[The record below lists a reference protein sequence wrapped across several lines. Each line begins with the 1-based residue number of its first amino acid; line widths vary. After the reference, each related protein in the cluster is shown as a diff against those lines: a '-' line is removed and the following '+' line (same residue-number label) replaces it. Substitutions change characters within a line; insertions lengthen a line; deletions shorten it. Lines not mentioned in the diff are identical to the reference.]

1 MKSTEMKEW
10 LGFKKDGF
18 DNTVYTRITRK
29 QLAEFKNLNK
39 LIHVLDSN
47 LFQAVLLKPNP
58 YYPKVDGESTR
69 VSDSFIIGSKVDP
82 DPSRQKQY
90 LIYVKYGVLQDPSGN
105 DCICNK
111 FYKITIVPNELD
123 SFRTDLL
130 EQLSNKIETPR
141 PYNTITVEEQSELLR
156 TLVREIRHALCY
168 DSRGKLSK
176 SMATK
181 TINHVRISIM
191 HLYFWNEDQ
200 KVVKIDL
207 DYSSNRNPNA
217 LGSLDVRL
225 SILFNHNTN
234 TLLWADKYGSDA
246 SYLGKYITL
255 SLDGVIHFF
264 YFALYGYLAR
274 SMDQ

>member
-1 MKSTEMKEW
+1 MREW
-10 LGFKKDGF
+10 LGCKTNRFVD
-18 DNTVYTRITRK
+18 DTTYSRLTRK
-29 QLAEFKNLNK
+29 QLEKFTNLNK
-39 LIHVLDSN
+39 AIKVLDSN
-47 LFQAVLLKPNP
+47 LYEAVLLKPRRYDLKIERESANV
-58 YYPKVDGESTR
+58 VDSIVIVT
-69 VSDSFIIGSKVDP
+69 KVDP
-82 DPSRQKQY
+82 DLYGYDQY
-90 LIYVKYGVLQDPSGN
+90 LVCVKDGLYCDSDGTENASST
-105 DCICNK
+105 
-111 FYKITIVPNELD
+111 FYKITVLPNNLELD
-123 SFRTDLL
+123 SCFIEPL
-130 EQLSNKIETPR
+130 EFLSNNLEWQR
-141 PYNTITVEEQSELLR
+141 PYYTITVEEQSELLR

-217 LGSLDVRL
+217 FGSLDVRL
-225 SILFNHNTN
+225 SILYNHNTN
-234 TLLWADKYGSDA
+234 TLLWVDKYGSDA

-264 YFALYGYLAR
+264 YFALYGCLSR